1 MSRAIVYNVVGALA
15 VIAIIVL
22 KIPILWVIVGGLA
35 ILAFVI
41 LNPFAPPVDAV
52 PKGFVE
58 KQFDTGKVILNYV
71 EGPKNGQALLFIPG
85 QMEFW
90 QGYKLVLPHFAKQYH
105 VFVVDVRG
113 HGKSTR
119 TPGEYS
125 YNIVGQDLKAFLEN
139 VIKEP
144 AIVSGLSSGA
154 VLAIW
159 LAANAP
165 DLVQA
170 AVSEDPPL
178 FSAMYPRIENEK
190 YMYRIF
196 KVAIDTLGKP
206 ERDILGYFMQQ
217 GIPKEG
223 QEALLLIPPWI
234 ARFIVGDFELNKR
247 LRPNKKYDVPMAP
260 YSGKLG
266 FKFISEYDVDFSK
279 ATIDGRLTSG
289 FDPERTLARIR
300 CPMLLIHAKWSRHAY
315 WGLIGAMDDED
326 AERIRRKVEH
336 LTYVKVD
343 SFHDVHLSKP
353 RVFIKVVDG
362 FLKSLEPKSLL
373 QA

>member
-1 MSRAIVYNVVGALA
+1 LGALI

-22 KIPILWVIVGGLA
+22 KISILWVILGVLA
-35 ILAFVI
+35 ILVFVI
-41 LNPFAPPVDAV
+41 LNPLAPPVESV

-71 EGPKNGQALLFIPG
+71 EGPENGPALLFIPG

-90 QGYKLVLPHFAKQYH
+90 QGYKLVMPHFARKFH

-125 YNIVGQDLKAFLEN
+125 YNIIGQDLKAFLEN
-139 VIKEP
+139 VIKGP

-165 DLVQA
+165 DLVLA
-170 AVSEDPPL
+170 AISEDPPL
-178 FSAMYPRIENEK
+178 FSAMYPRIEHEK

-196 KVAIDTLGKP
+196 KVAIDTLGRP
-206 ERDILGYFMQQ
+206 QRDILEYFMQQ

-223 QEALLLIPPWI
+223 REDLLLIPPWI
-234 ARFIVGDFELNKR
+234 AKFIVGDFELNRR
-247 LRPNKKYDVPMAP
+247 LRPNRKYDVPMAP

-266 FKFISEYDVDFSK
+266 FKFISEYDVDFSR

-289 FDPERTLARIR
+289 FDPEQTLKKIN
-300 CPMLLIHAKWSRHAY
+300 CPMLLIHAKWSRDKN
-315 WGLIGAMDDED
+315 WGLLGAMDDED
-326 AERIRRKVEH
+326 AGKILASVEH

-353 RVFIKVVDG
+353 AMFIKVVDG
-362 FLKSLEPKSLL
+362 FLTSLDPKS
-373 QA
+373 AF